1 MDCLLNHC
9 YYCYKYRYH
18 YDDAASEHPCDRPA
32 RRLHA
37 QRPPPRTNPSATEV
51 TACFSPWQFSLLISS
66 LDVSLNFL
74 LIGG

>member
-1 MDCLLNHC
+1 MTMLQVNTLVTA
-9 YYCYKYRYH
+9 RPG
-18 YDDAASEHPCDRPA
+18 ASTHSA
-32 RRLHA
+32 R
-37 QRPPPRTNPSATEV
+37 PPRTNPAATEV